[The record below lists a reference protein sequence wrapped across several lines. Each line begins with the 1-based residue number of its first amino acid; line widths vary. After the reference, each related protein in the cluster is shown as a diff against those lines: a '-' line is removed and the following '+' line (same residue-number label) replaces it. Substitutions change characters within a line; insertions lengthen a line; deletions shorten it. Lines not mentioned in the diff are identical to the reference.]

1 MLIFVFV
8 FVLHFF
14 YIEMSN
20 IVFLTLADIDIK
32 LLSLFGIVWL
42 LILVMVYA
50 IYKLKKEK

>member
-1 MLIFVFV
+1 MLIFV